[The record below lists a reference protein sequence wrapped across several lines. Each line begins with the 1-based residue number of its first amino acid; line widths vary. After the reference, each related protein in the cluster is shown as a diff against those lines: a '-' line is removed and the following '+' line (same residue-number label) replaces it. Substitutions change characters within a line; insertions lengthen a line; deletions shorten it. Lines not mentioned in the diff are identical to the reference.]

1 MSTPRLKSVAEERRL
16 LCCAL
21 VNNSVY
27 EMEIRFSCLRI
38 TGCVWRYAV
47 FKIFRKSEVNNRVMC
62 KGKQR

>member
-16 LCCAL
+16 FCCAL

-27 EMEIRFSCLRI
+27 AMEMRFSCLRI
-38 TGCVWRYAV
+38 AGCVWRYAV
-47 FKIFRKSEVNNRVMC
+47 FKIFRKSEVNNRVMG